1 MKNRFKLPV
10 IILAV
15 GVIMCVVACLLTGI
29 LKTPTITQQDF
40 HYSATYQINGE
51 TKTLEGIYRCEFV
64 STGEG
69 VDPQGRYYTGYYPEA
84 PDQSWPDSHI
94 LARNGDQTLEIIFI
108 FAEDFLMGD
117 GFPGDTYSDVMPEP
131 YLAVF
136 DKEGYEYSDEESLAP
151 FNAQLIS
158 WEMPEAI
165 ENSFVFAGF
174 SLLHSGSMMVMLLLC
189 ILLILVCAIAV
200 KREKDLSYKALD
212 KISVVLNFLV
222 GLVALPFITL
232 VVAFMPIYVS
242 GEELIY
248 QIDLCVPALTAFT
261 IAASLSLR
269 RKGFTKTGFFI
280 QFAGPVLFILLV
292 ILESFALW

>member
-29 LKTPTITQQDF
+29 LKTSTITQQNF

-69 VDPQGRYYTGYYPEA
+69 VDPLSRYYTGYYPEA

-94 LARNGDQTLEIIFI
+94 IARNGDQTLEIIFI

-117 GFPGDTYSDVMPEP
+117 GFPGDEYSDVMPEP

-174 SLLHSGSMMVMLLLC
+174 SLLHSGSMLAMLLVG
-189 ILLILVCAIAV
+189 ILTILVCAIAV
-200 KREKDLSYKALD
+200 KKEQGLSYKVLD
-212 KISVVLNFLV
+212 TVSLVFNFLV
-222 GLVALPFITL
+222 GLIAIPLITL
-232 VVAFMPIYVS
+232 VVSLMPIYVS

-280 QFAGPVLFILLV
+280 QFAGPVLFILLI
-292 ILESFALW
+292 ILESFAL

>member
-1 MKNRFKLPV
+1 MKNRFKLPGL
-10 IILAV
+10 ILVA
-15 GVIMCVVACLLTGI
+15 GVVACLVACLLVGI

-40 HYSATYQINGE
+40 RYSATYQINGE

-69 VDPQGRYYTGYYPEA
+69 VDPLDRYYIGYYPEA

-94 LARNGDQTLEIIFI
+94 IARNGDQTLELVFI
-108 FAEDFLMGD
+108 FSDAFLMGD
-117 GFPGDTYSDVMPEP
+117 GFPGDEYSDVMPEP

-174 SLLHSGSMMVMLLLC
+174 SILHSGSMLAMLLVGILMIVACLVFVKRDKTIPYKLLDKFSIAANFILGLIVIPFQAIVITLMTLLVTGDETYYQLSLC
-189 ILLILVCAIAV
+189 IPAI
-200 KREKDLSYKALD
+200 
-212 KISVVLNFLV
+212 
-222 GLVALPFITL
+222 
-232 VVAFMPIYVS
+232 
-242 GEELIY
+242 
-248 QIDLCVPALTAFT
+248 TAFSV
-261 IAASLSLR
+261 AASIALR
-269 RKGFTKTGFFI
+269 RKNFTKTGFFI
-280 QFAGPVLFILLV
+280 QAIGPVLFEV
-292 ILESFALW
+292 IGWFETYLS

>member
-1 MKNRFKLPV
+1 MPNKSLKTPA

-15 GVIMCVVACLLTGI
+15 GLVLCVVACLLVGI

-40 HYSATYQINGE
+40 RYSATYQINGE

-94 LARNGDQTLEIIFI
+94 IARNGDQTLEIIFI

-117 GFPGDTYSDVMPEP
+117 GFPGDEYSDVMPEP

-174 SLLHSGSMMVMLLLC
+174 SLLHSGSMLAMLLVG
-189 ILLILVCAIAV
+189 ILTILVCAIAV
-200 KREKDLSYKALD
+200 KKEQGLSYKVLD
-212 KISVVLNFLV
+212 TVSLVFNFLV
-222 GLVALPFITL
+222 GLIAIPFITL
-232 VVAFMPIYVS
+232 VVSLMPIYVS
-242 GEELIY
+242 GEELVY
-248 QIDLCVPALTAFT
+248 QLDLCLPAFTALTV
-261 IAASLSLR
+261 AASIALR

-280 QFAGPVLFILLV
+280 QFAGPAVFILLAV
-292 ILESFALW
+292 LEQFL